1 MTTGRRP
8 PVPVRDL
15 LGVLLT
21 ELGQAPV
28 WSAQTPFEYVCGAVL
43 VQNTAWTNVERALAA
58 LRETTGC
65 DAQRLLELTD
75 AELTS
80 LIRPAG
86 FMRAKSRTLR
96 AYAAWSLS
104 PAGRSATGL
113 DDDDLRRTLLAL
125 PGIGPETA
133 DVLALMVF
141 SRRRFIFD
149 AYGRRL
155 LAQAGYAVGRDYES
169 TRRALEERIDAEGL
183 SHAELVDLH
192 GLILEAGKR
201 ARAAGGWEVYGPS
214 IGVQPRP
221 GAGPRADRGRE
232 PGTDVADLRRR
243 CTGCRPRLSGSL
255 SSHHGKAT
263 RS

>member
-1 MTTGRRP
+1 MTAGRRSP
-8 PVPVRDL
+8 TPVRDL
-15 LGVLLT
+15 LGVLLA

-58 LRETTGC
+58 LREATGC
-65 DAQRLLELTD
+65 DARRLLELSD
-75 AELTS
+75 AELTR

-104 PAGRSATGL
+104 EAGPSATEL
-113 DDDDLRRTLLAL
+113 DDDDLRRALLAL

-133 DVLALMVF
+133 DVVALMVF

-149 AYGRRL
+149 TYGRRL

-169 TRRALEERIDAEGL
+169 TRRALEEGIDAEGL

-192 GLILEAGKR
+192 GLILEAGAR
-201 ARAAGGWEVYGPS
+201 ARAAGGWEVYGPR
-214 IGVQPRP
+214 IGVRP
-221 GAGPRADRGRE
+221 AQARGLVRTGGGSPARTWQTCGAGALDTG
-232 PGTDVADLRRR
+232 PGSAGL
-243 CTGCRPRLSGSL
+243 
-255 SSHHGKAT
+255 
-263 RS
+263 

>member
-1 MTTGRRP
+1 MTAAGTSP
-8 PVPVRDL
+8 LPVRLVLERLRRALGEVEAWPGECDL
-15 LGVLLT
+15 
-21 ELGQAPV
+21 
-28 WSAQTPFEYVCGAVL
+28 EYVCGAVL
-43 VQNTAWTNVERALAA
+43 VQNTAWRNVERALAA

-169 TRRALEERIDAEGL
+169 TRRALEGRVDAEAL
-183 SHAELVDLH
+183 SLAELVEIH
-192 GLILEAGKR
+192 GRILEAGKR
-201 ARAAGGWEVYGPS
+201 ARTAGGWEVYGPR
-214 IGVQPRP
+214 IGIAPHGPTRP
-221 GAGPRADRGRE
+221 QA
-232 PGTDVADLRRR
+232 
-243 CTGCRPRLSGSL
+243 
-255 SSHHGKAT
+255 SSAT
-263 RS
+263 T